1 MVVCK
6 IGTGEQVVAQLGPTK
21 GLGVVAA
28 AVVAAVSQVLVVS
41 VEIHCTRVTMFR
53 SLVAPVVSVDVAAAA
68 AAAMDA
74 PTLPGLRPTGERHG

>member
-41 VEIHCTRVTMFR
+41 VEIHCTRVIMFR
-53 SLVAPVVSVDVAAAA
+53 SFVVVAPFVDDAAAG
-68 AAAMDA
+68 A
-74 PTLPGLRPTGERHG
+74 PTPGLRPMGGKHE